1 MVKER
6 SWLDVY
12 PWVKW
17 GGNDALPVFVEG
29 QEFVPT
35 SLTLEQVCAVEMV
48 AVCRTQCRA
57 RRSRRRGCLSGT

>member
-29 QEFVPT
+29 QEFVPA
-35 SLTLEQVCAVEMV
+35 SLTLEQVCRV
-48 AVCRTQCRA
+48 AQHAHRWVQPLNT
-57 RRSRRRGCLSGT
+57 